1 MGDRQSYEDSRKGYP
16 VTFDNLSEEYERYR
30 EDMVTALAAKDEEI
44 AKANEC
50 YSVAMNQWD
59 LEQQRLRKAEAENER
74 LKCCGN
80 CGERG
85 GDYGDECCRS
95 WLGPVEP
102 YHAYRPAD
110 NVAPAD
116 HCHFTPSR
124 WQRREG

>member
-1 MGDRQSYEDSRKGYP
+1 VGDRQSYEDSRKGYP

-74 LKCCGN
+74 LRCCGN
-80 CGERG
+80 CAEWKLAYPRG
-85 GDYGDECCRS
+85 RCCCADEYQAQT
-95 WLGPVEP
+95 WGHDP
-102 YHAYRPAD
+102 
-110 NVAPAD
+110 
-116 HCHFTPSR
+116 CHFTPSR
-124 WQRREG
+124 WKEAER

>member
-1 MGDRQSYEDSRKGYP
+1 MSSFEAQCDCELDSPGVLSHLPIEDRLSRW
-16 VTFDNLSEEYERYR
+16 TEWARYLKR
-30 EDMVTALAAKDEEI
+30 NIETHYRPRIAAL
-44 AKANEC
+44 
-50 YSVAMNQWD
+50 
-59 LEQQRLRKAEAENER
+59 EAENER